1 MQVEGANP
9 FKVRAYERGARAL
22 EGMPEDLGT
31 LVREGRLTSVPG
43 IGSALAATI
52 TELFQ
57 TGRSPQLDRLREK
70 LPPGVIELGQVLS
83 VSKIGALH
91 RALGISSLADLEAA
105 ARAGR
110 LRDVKGFGVKT
121 EQKILADI
129 EALHTRGTETLLH
142 EACLLYTS
150 PSPRDS

>member
-1 MQVEGANP
+1 MQTEGANP

-43 IGSALAATI
+43 IGSALAAMS

-57 TGRSPQLDRLREK
+57 PARSPQLDPLRER
-70 LPPGVIELGQVLS
+70 LPPGVVELGQVLS
-83 VSKIGALH
+83 LSKIGTLH

-110 LRDVKGFGVKT
+110 RRDREEVGG
-121 EQKILADI
+121 
-129 EALHTRGTETLLH
+129 
-142 EACLLYTS
+142 
-150 PSPRDS
+150 